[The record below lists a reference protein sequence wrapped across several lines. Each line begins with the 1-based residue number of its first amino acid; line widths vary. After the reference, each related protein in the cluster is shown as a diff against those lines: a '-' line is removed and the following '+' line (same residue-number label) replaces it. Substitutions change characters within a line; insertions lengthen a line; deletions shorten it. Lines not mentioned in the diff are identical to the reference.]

1 MSRFELDTSE
11 LDRLQRT
18 MAAYE
23 GDVESAVNDV
33 LHNDASQMLQQ
44 EITRLMP
51 VSGRHWAGKKG
62 SAKSSGSLRDEKS
75 NLAVTIKTKTAY
87 NYLYFPDDGSSTRR
101 HAGNQRFFER
111 GAENKQ
117 SQIIDRCIGR
127 LMDGF

>member
-1 MSRFELDTSE
+1 MSRFELDASE

-51 VSGRHWAGKKG
+51 VSGRHWTGKKG

-87 NYLYFPDDGSSTRR
+87 NYLYRMMDQIPADMQAISASSNVAQRTSSRR
-101 HAGNQRFFER
+101 
-111 GAENKQ
+111 
-117 SQIIDRCIGR
+117 
-127 LMDGF
+127 